1 MGPAKQILGMRIIR
15 DRGEKLI
22 HLSQEKYIEKVLKR
36 FHMNKSKVLSTPLAP
51 HLRLSIQQSPKTY
64 AEKEDM
70 AKVPYASAVGSLMY
84 AMVCTRPD
92 LSYAVGVV
100 SRLGEHDR
108 SHSAV
113 LVSCVHI
120 FPQHIHYSFE
130 IRQIRSHLLL
140 IRHPRPTNLRYLKKI
155 LIQISMKD
163 SGEFMV
169 EISNFQSVSE
179 MISKIDKRIIELG
192 EDNMKIKKAMALAVE
207 RKAERRRVIEAI
219 KKY

>member
-1 MGPAKQILGMRIIR
+1 
-15 DRGEKLI
+15 
-22 HLSQEKYIEKVLKR
+22 
-36 FHMNKSKVLSTPLAP
+36 
-51 HLRLSIQQSPKTY
+51 
-64 AEKEDM
+64 
-70 AKVPYASAVGSLMY
+70 
-84 AMVCTRPD
+84 
-92 LSYAVGVV
+92 
-100 SRLGEHDR
+100 
-108 SHSAV
+108 
-113 LVSCVHI
+113 
-120 FPQHIHYSFE
+120 HIHYSFE

-140 IRHPRPTNLRYLKKI
+140 IRHPRPTNLRYLKKMYFKMWSFS

-219 KKY
+219 KK